1 MRCVPAGGGIL
12 CCSGPIDY
20 VQLDPIHREPPV
32 FADEVGEKAY
42 RLHQDAQTAEAAG
55 DHMAAMRLY
64 RHCRR
69 SCPEYADFVGLG

>member
-1 MRCVPAGGGIL
+1 MYR
-12 CCSGPIDY
+12 
-20 VQLDPIHREPPV
+20 REPPV

-42 RLHQDAQTAEAAG
+42 RLHQNAQTAEAAG

-69 SCPEYADFVGLG
+69 LSPEYADFVGLG